1 MEETWY
7 SFPAQLG
14 EYQGFIS
21 CNYSFSEIADND
33 KRNQHLV
40 VRMGFK
46 RPDEQGLP
54 TRDEFPALKS
64 VDEKLDR
71 AITSSGGIYAGR
83 ITVDRYRYFH
93 YYINF
98 SEDKVMQL
106 VQTVATEAD
115 YELQYI
121 LEDDNEKN
129 NYWEELYPSL
139 DDWQI
144 IRDLKVLDALS
155 DNDDEN
161 EIEREVL
168 HWALF
173 NSEPGAKE
181 FSSWVEE
188 KNYTLKSTD
197 YDDDEEQYVVHFTH
211 TGTMVFGDISTHSIH
226 INRKVSELEGEYDGW
241 ETSVEKNV
249 Q

>member
-1 MEETWY
+1 
-7 SFPAQLG
+7 
-14 EYQGFIS
+14 
-21 CNYSFSEIADND
+21 
-33 KRNQHLV
+33 
-40 VRMGFK
+40 
-46 RPDEQGLP
+46 
-54 TRDEFPALKS
+54 
-64 VDEKLDR
+64 
-71 AITSSGGIYAGR
+71 
-83 ITVDRYRYFH
+83 
-93 YYINF
+93 
-98 SEDKVMQL
+98 MQL

-144 IRDLKVLDALS
+144 IRDLKVLDTLS

-197 YDDDEEQYVVHFTH
+197 YDDEEQYVVHFTH
-211 TGTMVFGDISTHSIH
+211 VGTMVFGDISTHSIH